1 MSELKK
7 ILIIL
12 LTLFIFLQPFC
23 KAWVFISFKI
33 NQDFIAKNLCENRTK
48 PSLHC
53 DGKCHLMKKLKQVDK
68 EEKKQTSKTIKEK
81 LEDLAKDGLLR
92 FGKYGV
98 ELTELGK
105 HFTRNVCKAFDLKLL
120 SSEQTK
126 KLFSQAI

>member
-1 MSELKK
+1 MKK

-23 KAWVFISFKI
+23 KSWVFISFKI

-68 EEKKQTSKTIKEK
+68 EEKKQTSKIIKEK
-81 LEDLAKDGLLR
+81 LEDLYFYNQTNFNVSQKFDFEVKKQSF
-92 FGKYGV
+92 FGYKFQNY
-98 ELTELGK
+98 
-105 HFTRNVCKAFDLKLL
+105 
-120 SSEQTK
+120 SSFQST
-126 KLFSQAI
+126 LFRPPILCLI

>member
-1 MSELKK
+1 MKK

-81 LEDLAKDGLLR
+81 LEDLY
-92 FGKYGV
+92 FYNQ
-98 ELTELGK
+98 TN
-105 HFTRNVCKAFDLKLL
+105 FNVSQKLDF
-120 SSEQTK
+120 EVK
-126 KLFSQAI
+126 KQSFFAYKFQYYYSFQSTLFRPPIFCLI

>member
-1 MSELKK
+1 MKK

-81 LEDLAKDGLLR
+81 LEDLYFYNQTNFNVSQKLDFEVKKQSF
-92 FGKYGV
+92 FGYKFQYYYSFQS
-98 ELTELGK
+98 T
-105 HFTRNVCKAFDLKLL
+105 
-120 SSEQTK
+120 
-126 KLFSQAI
+126 LFRPPIFCLI

>member
-1 MSELKK
+1 MKK

-81 LEDLAKDGLLR
+81 LEDLYFYNQTNFNVSQKLDFEVKKQSI
-92 FGKYGV
+92 FGYK
-98 ELTELGK
+98 
-105 HFTRNVCKAFDLKLL
+105 FQN
-120 SSEQTK
+120 SSSYQSTIFRPPIFN
-126 KLFSQAI
+126 LI

>member
-1 MSELKK
+1 
-7 ILIIL
+7 
-12 LTLFIFLQPFC
+12 LQPFC

-81 LEDLAKDGLLR
+81 LEDLY
-92 FGKYGV
+92 FYNQ
-98 ELTELGK
+98 TN
-105 HFTRNVCKAFDLKLL
+105 FNVY
-120 SSEQTK
+120 K
-126 KLFSQAI
+126 KLDFEVKKQSFFDYKFQYYYSFQSTLFRPPIFNLI